1 MIDDVFCKIIAKA
14 LPAEVVLEEE
24 DWLAVK
30 DIHPAAP
37 VHVLIVPK
45 KHLGGIAEIKE
56 EDAKLVGQLFVAANK
71 VAKKLGLDE
80 KGFRLIINQGEHGGQ
95 LVPHLH
101 IHLVGGRKLGSKIIR
116 EETQVETKKI

>member
-1 MIDDVFCKIIAKA
+1 MDDVFCKIINKEI
-14 LPAEVVLEEE
+14 PAEVVMEEE

-30 DIHPAAP
+30 DIHPQAP

-45 KHLGGIAEIKE
+45 KHIGGLADVTDENAE
-56 EDAKLVGQLFVAANK
+56 AVGKLFAAANK
-71 VAKKLGLDE
+71 VAEKLGLKE

-101 IHLVGGRKLGSKIIR
+101 IHLLGGKPLGPKIVR
-116 EETQVETKKI
+116 D

>member
-1 MIDDVFCKIIAKA
+1 MIDDVFCKIINKEMA
-14 LPAEVVLEEE
+14 AETIVEEE

-37 VHVLIVPK
+37 IHVLIIPK
-45 KHLGGIAEIKE
+45 KHIGGMGEIKK
-56 EDAKLVGQLFVAANK
+56 EDIMLAGKLLAGANQ
-71 VAKKLGLDE
+71 VAKKLGLDK

-101 IHLVGGRKLGSKIIR
+101 IHLLGGKKLGVKILKDQ
-116 EETQVETKKI
+116 E